1 MTQSSFDDLLT
12 HIGRIHERTL
22 RVVRT
27 IPPDRL
33 EWTFAPGKFTLGDLV
48 RHIAGINRYMFVE
61 TAALRPSRYPGHDS
75 SLAAGLDAVLR
86 YFTSLH
92 EQSIEILRR
101 FSVEDF
107 SRRCS
112 TPDNNSITVWK
123 WLRAMTEHEIHH
135 RGQMFVYPAILG
147 VEAPPLFGLKEEE
160 VRARSTAS

>member
-1 MTQSSFDDLLT
+1 MTQSSSDDLLT
-12 HIGRIHERTL
+12 YIDRIHERTL
-22 RVVRT
+22 RVVRA

-61 TAALRPSRYPGHDS
+61 TAAQRPSRYPGHNAT
-75 SLAAGLDAVLR
+75 LAAGYEPALR

-92 EQSIEILRR
+92 QQSMEILHG
-101 FSVEDF
+101 FSTEDF
-107 SRRCS
+107 SRRCT

-135 RGQMFVYPAILG
+135 RGQMFVYLAILG

-160 VRARSTAS
+160 VRARSIAS